1 MGLDMFLTRG
11 TWEEDHEEVGYWGK
25 ANQIHKWFVD
35 NVQDGVD
42 DCGDY
47 KVTKEQLIELHN
59 VCNDVLNN
67 HSLAK
72 SLLPSQSGFFFGPT
86 EYDEWY
92 FKDIEHTK
100 RVIED
105 ILEKKSYCL
114 DNLYYSS
121 SW

>member
-1 MGLDMFLTRG
+1 MFLIHG
-11 TWEEDHEEVGYWGK
+11 TWEDDGEEVGYWRK

-59 VCNDVLNN
+59 RCNQVLND
-67 HSLAK
+67 HDLAE
-72 SLLPSQSGFFFGPT
+72 SLLPSQSGFFFGST
-86 EYDEWY
+86 DYDEGY
-92 FKDIEHTK
+92 YSDLEDTK
-100 RVIED
+100 RIIDD
-105 ILEKKSYCL
+105 ILEYKSECL